1 MSSRR
6 LARDILTLLS
16 GRARMNKP
24 LLFRRNFSSAALRER
39 SLQTVKDRLWA
50 LSRWQRVSLPHHRRA
65 KRRATSLICRFKVHL
80 PSKITVDKQALRLLR
95 PCLRTTA
102 HKMARD
108 PRLSGM
114 TSRTSGKC
122 LKGLT
127 FTISS
132 STAKTTTVNHEP
144 LVGESC
150 RTETACP
157 KALEWL
163 QQRPNRI
170 LRRFRSS
177 LSMLRTKGM
186 YSLPKE
192 STVCRDLLTR
202 RSKGA

>member
-6 LARDILTLLS
+6 LARDILTLPS

-24 LLFRRNFSSAALRER
+24 LLSLRNFSSVALRGR
-39 SLQTVKDRLWA
+39 SLQTVNDRLWA
-50 LSRWQRVSLPHHRRA
+50 LSKWQRVSLPLHHRA
-65 KRRATSLICRFKVHL
+65 KRRVASLTCRSKVHL
-80 PSKITVDKQALRLLR
+80 PSKITVDKQAPRLPR
-95 PCLRTTA
+95 PYLRTTA

-132 STAKTTTVNHEP
+132 STVKTTTVNHE
-144 LVGESC
+144 LTVENC
-150 RTETACP
+150 RMETACHQ
-157 KALEWL
+157 ALEWL
-163 QQRPNRI
+163 QERPNLI
-170 LRRFRSS
+170 LRRFQFS

-186 YSLPKE
+186 CSLPKG
-192 STVCRDLLTR
+192 STVCRDLLMH